1 MYLFSRRGRIASGN
15 NRKAMAQALAITE
28 KVNQITSI
36 GVSLYAQVYSPD
48 VGTLVWSSFVP
59 DLATLEA
66 ATDKLNADDGFASMV
81 DDFAPLTTGQID
93 DGLMQLVHG
102 QPDPN
107 RSVEYVTAV
116 QAVCANGNVGK
127 GIEVGVEIAQ
137 RVEKATGVPTL
148 FATTTT
154 GVYGGVGW
162 FSAYADIAAMEAAEA
177 AIAADASF
185 VKFVDSKAGEVYA
198 SEPMLTQQLVFRRI
212 V

>member
-15 NRKAMAQALAITE
+15 NRKAMAQALAVTE

-36 GVSLYAQVYSPD
+36 GVSLYGQVYSPE

-93 DGLMQLVHG
+93 DGLMQLVYG
-102 QPDPN
+102 QPDQN
-107 RSVEYVTAV
+107 RPVEYVAGV

-127 GIEVGVEIAQ
+127 GIEVGIEIAQ
-137 RVEKATGVPTL
+137 RAEKATGHPTL
-148 FATTTT
+148 FATTMT

-162 FSAYADIAAMEAAEA
+162 FTAYADIASMEAAEA

-185 VKFVDSKAGEVYA
+185 TKFIDSKADVYA
-198 SEPMLTQQLVFRRI
+198 AEPLLTQQRVYRRI